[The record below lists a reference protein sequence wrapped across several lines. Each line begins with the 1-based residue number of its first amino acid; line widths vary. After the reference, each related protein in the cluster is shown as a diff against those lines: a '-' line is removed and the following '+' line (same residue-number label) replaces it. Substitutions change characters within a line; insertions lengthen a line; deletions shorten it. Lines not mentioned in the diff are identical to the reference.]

1 MEVLKLIAVFAA
13 IILILRMKRPL
24 WLALCC
30 GALATVA
37 LYGLSPLETLRLA
50 VRSVLSADTLI
61 LVSNIYLIT
70 FLQRMMEHMG
80 HLELAQKS
88 LSGLFNNRRVNAS
101 VAPMFVGLL
110 PSPGAIFIAGS
121 MVNNACEDH
130 LPVEDR
136 AFIASYFRHISES
149 FMPTYAFI
157 LFCCQ
162 LSGVPVN
169 AFVLGMIPMVALL
182 ILLGYWF
189 ELRRLP
195 KDTGVPPSDNRRQ
208 DMRDLIRS
216 IWSIAAVIALIL
228 AFDLP
233 VCIAILLVIVVYFFV
248 NRFTLSMVRPYIISS
263 FESNIIVNTFIL
275 MIFRN
280 LLTAAGVIEK
290 LPVFFEGLPI
300 PAFVVFFLIFF
311 CCTMIAGSTA
321 TITLC
326 TPLAFATIPSGG
338 LPLMV
343 LLMSCTYAA
352 MQISPAHICL
362 FLCCDYFKISIGSLI
377 KKTLPVIIAFYLIL
391 FPYYFLLNLFFS

>member
-1 MEVLKLIAVFAA
+1 MYGSVKADCGFCRNHFDFEDEKAFVACPL
-13 IILILRMKRPL
+13 LRS
-24 WLALCC
+24 AGHCC
-30 GALATVA
+30 P
-37 LYGLSPLETLRLA
+37 YGLSPLETLRLA

-80 HLELAQKS
+80 HHELAQKS

-157 LFCCQ
+157 LFGCQ

-189 ELRRLP
+189 ELR
-195 KDTGVPPSDNRRQ
+195 
-208 DMRDLIRS
+208 
-216 IWSIAAVIALIL
+216 
-228 AFDLP
+228 
-233 VCIAILLVIVVYFFV
+233 
-248 NRFTLSMVRPYIISS
+248 SS
-263 FESNIIVNTFIL
+263 Q
-275 MIFRN
+275 R
-280 LLTAAGVIEK
+280 
-290 LPVFFEGLPI
+290 I
-300 PAFVVFFLIFF
+300 PGCLQV
-311 CCTMIAGSTA
+311 
-321 TITLC
+321 TI
-326 TPLAFATIPSGG
+326 GG
-338 LPLMV
+338 R
-343 LLMSCTYAA
+343 
-352 MQISPAHICL
+352 I
-362 FLCCDYFKISIGSLI
+362 
-377 KKTLPVIIAFYLIL
+377 
-391 FPYYFLLNLFFS
+391 

>member
-136 AFIASYFRHISES
+136 AFIAVEERNIFQ
-149 FMPTYAFI
+149 T
-157 LFCCQ
+157 
-162 LSGVPVN
+162 VPINVSS
-169 AFVLGMIPMVALL
+169 
-182 ILLGYWF
+182 WF
-189 ELRRLP
+189 H
-195 KDTGVPPSDNRRQ
+195 K
-208 DMRDLIRS
+208 
-216 IWSIAAVIALIL
+216 
-228 AFDLP
+228 
-233 VCIAILLVIVVYFFV
+233 C
-248 NRFTLSMVRPYIISS
+248 
-263 FESNIIVNTFIL
+263 
-275 MIFRN
+275 
-280 LLTAAGVIEK
+280 
-290 LPVFFEGLPI
+290 
-300 PAFVVFFLIFF
+300 
-311 CCTMIAGSTA
+311 
-321 TITLC
+321 
-326 TPLAFATIPSGG
+326 
-338 LPLMV
+338 
-343 LLMSCTYAA
+343 
-352 MQISPAHICL
+352 
-362 FLCCDYFKISIGSLI
+362 
-377 KKTLPVIIAFYLIL
+377 
-391 FPYYFLLNLFFS
+391 